1 MEGRKHA
8 PEQHK
13 KLWNNK
19 EHQKGGFE
27 RGVCCA
33 DLVWKSR
40 IFRTLIL
47 LCSRQE
53 SSIQR
58 LDTGLFMVAGKF
70 GDDLFKVH

>member
-27 RGVCCA
+27 REVCCA

-40 IFRTLIL
+40 IFRASIFPG
-47 LCSRQE
+47 SRQE
-53 SSIQR
+53 SSICYR
-58 LDTGLFMVAGKF
+58 
-70 GDDLFKVH
+70 